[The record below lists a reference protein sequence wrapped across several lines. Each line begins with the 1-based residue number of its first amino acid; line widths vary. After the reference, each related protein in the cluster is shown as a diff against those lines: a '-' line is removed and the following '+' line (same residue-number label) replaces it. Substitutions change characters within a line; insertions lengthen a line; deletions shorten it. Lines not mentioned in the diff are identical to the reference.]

1 MAALTFVSQNEDQTD
16 TNSYSIA
23 SQPSGTAG
31 ARRFAAIWGRKNS
44 AGSGLP
50 ATCSIGG
57 QALSPVAGSMIDG
70 NITGDN
76 TSMSARWFT
85 GVVSVGGN
93 QTVAFTFTSDGGGG
107 AAATMIR
114 AGFALYEGDGFSA
127 TPHDALVDEAT
138 ASNDRTLTGTI
149 DTADGGA
156 VAGIGAISS
165 STSIGCTLTG
175 LATEDFDIQESS
187 ANNNICAG
195 HENGLS
201 SETDRTI
208 TFAWAAG
215 GSTDDACISVISLA
229 PVEHALTATGI
240 ATGAPS
246 VGAPALAQTHAFV
259 ATEVAAGAPVTGAPT
274 LAVVHAL
281 AAVGVSAGA
290 ASVGAPPLA
299 QTHALA
305 ATEVAAGGPVTGA
318 PTLAGGAAPI
328 FIDGDDWDLARVK
341 SRRRR
346 YEERLGDDLEHAQR
360 ALHDAQPFAFG
371 QPEWLPIPRVH
382 FGQPLDRQIGP
393 LVAPGR
399 ALGWPSHARG
409 PAVGDD
415 VEQDDEDVVL
425 LTA

>member
-1 MAALTFVSQNEDQTD
+1 
-16 TNSYSIA
+16 
-23 SQPSGTAG
+23 
-31 ARRFAAIWGRKNS
+31 
-44 AGSGLP
+44 
-50 ATCSIGG
+50 
-57 QALSPVAGSMIDG
+57 
-70 NITGDN
+70 
-76 TSMSARWFT
+76 
-85 GVVSVGGN
+85 VVSVGGN
-93 QTVAFTFTSDGGGG
+93 QTIAFTFTSDGGGG

-165 STSIGCTLTG
+165 STSIGCTLSG

-195 HENGLS
+195 HENSLS

-229 PVEHALTATGI
+229 PAEHALTATGI

-290 ASVGAPPLA
+290 ASVGAPALA

-305 ATEVAAGGPVTGA
+305 TTAVAAGAPMTGA

-328 FIDGDDWDLARVK
+328 FIDGDDWDLARPR
-341 SRRRR
+341 SPRRR
-346 YEERLGDDLEHAQR
+346 YEERLRADLEAARR
-360 ALHDAQPFAFG
+360 AVREGTPFAFAR
-371 QPEWLPIPRVH
+371 PEWLPIPGVD
-382 FGQPLDRQIGP
+382 FGRLSDAQAGGP
-393 LVAPGR
+393 VAPPLPLGR
-399 ALGWPSHARG
+399 PSHARG
-409 PAVGDD
+409 PGTADVG
-415 VEQDDEDVVL
+415 ERDDEDVVL
-425 LTA
+425 LIA